1 MAANLLNQ
9 DFNPVGKNE
18 IWAGNVTKLK
28 TAQGWIYL
36 AIVMDLYSPRFV
48 GWHLDKRITT
58 GLICKV
64 LIKAYNL
71 RSHPRGWSSIVIV
84 NLSTPVSAFGKF
96 LKGYGL
102 RAGMGDVG
110 LAGIMQL

>member
-1 MAANLLNQ
+1 M
-9 DFNPVGKNE
+9 
-18 IWAGNVTKLK
+18 TKLK
-28 TAQGWIYL
+28 AAEGWIYL